1 MVCNRQ
7 VPFGNG
13 CEFPRELKWSRTV
26 LGMDWKYR
34 LTVIR
39 DRFRLLPAMAE
50 VNRTGCHIN
59 LDLQG
64 LVLGLRGNNQLSLI
78 AMAVDALPFQ
88 FSANVVDQ
96 DVVWFSVFSPR
107 VIGHS
112 QLRISRLKLFYRR
125 QLKLVFCGGQNN
137 RRLSLAR
144 SIQADTHVRTIGTEA
159 LPTQGKWTGEL
170 QRLRWVVKLHGLGK
184 ML

>member
-13 CEFPRELKWSRTV
+13 SEFPRELKWSRTV
-26 LGMDWKYR
+26 LGMDRKYR

-39 DRFRLLPAMAE
+39 DRFRLLPAMTE
-50 VNRTGCHIN
+50 VNRTGCHVN

-78 AMAVDALPFQ
+78 TMAADALPFQ

-96 DVVWFSVFSPR
+96 DVVWFCVFSR
-107 VIGHS
+107 RLIAYL
-112 QLRISRLKLFYRR
+112 QLRVARLQLLYRR
-125 QLKLVFCGGQNN
+125 QL
-137 RRLSLAR
+137 
-144 SIQADTHVRTIGTEA
+144 
-159 LPTQGKWTGEL
+159 
-170 QRLRWVVKLHGLGK
+170 
-184 ML
+184 